1 MVFQAWYMDDWVT
14 HVYGDRNTFRSVV
27 MVIAVVAAVIAVVAY
42 AYLYRCAYVCIV
54 AGVLGLQT
62 SAH

>member
-27 MVIAVVAAVIAVVAY
+27 VVVVIAVVAY
-42 AYLYRCAYVCIV
+42 AYLYRCACVCMFVCIV